1 MDAAL
6 ATLDDCH
13 HPALR
18 AMWDVLL
25 ADAKR
30 YARVFVTSSDFTSF
44 IEAKRFSLSRGY
56 TNPTTWSPLEAMKS
70 YLSGDIGARI
80 FLLKHVIT
88 RAYGTV
94 WQPTESQLKDI
105 LAQYQVW
112 SRTAIWDTPCPCRNK
127 RMKQFVRD
135 CAWMFAPPTVA
146 PVAPAPSAPT
156 IEESIAA
163 CRAEL
168 ASIVIDESASIP
180 AVEEHLASI
189 EQRIAGY
196 RSNLTHILAVSAPPV
211 TPSTEPD
218 GHIEPIDDPIDGPI
232 EPMADPI
239 VAIQTPWFHI
249 PRDCDEYETAE

>member
-1 MDAAL
+1 MDATRAAAL

-30 YARVFVTSSDFTSF
+30 YARVFVTSSDFPSF

-70 YLSGDIGARI
+70 YLSGDIAARI

-105 LAQYQVW
+105 LALYQVW
-112 SRTAIWDTPCPCRNK
+112 SLTAIWDTPCPCRNK

-135 CAWMFAPPTVA
+135 CGWMFAPPGVA
-146 PVAPAPSAPT
+146 PSPPAPT
-156 IEESIAA
+156 IQESLAA
-163 CRAEL
+163 CRADL
-168 ASIVIDESASIP
+168 NNINVDESASIP
-180 AVEEHLASI
+180 DVEESLASI
-189 EQRIAGY
+189 HQRIAEC
-196 RSNLTHILAVSAPPV
+196 RTRILAESAP
-211 TPSTEPD
+211 
-218 GHIEPIDDPIDGPI
+218 IEPIVGPI
-232 EPMADPI
+232 EPIADPI
-239 VAIQTPWFHI
+239 AEPIVALEP
-249 PRDCDEYETAE
+249 AE

>member
-1 MDAAL
+1 MDAARAAAL

-18 AMWDVLL
+18 DMWDVLL

-56 TNPTTWSPLEAMKS
+56 TNPTTWSPLHAMKD
-70 YLSGDIGARI
+70 YLSGDIAKRI

-88 RAYGTV
+88 RAYGTG

-112 SRTAIWDTPCPCRNK
+112 SHTVIWDVPCPCLNK

-135 CAWMFAPPTVA
+135 CGWMFAPPS
-146 PVAPAPSAPT
+146 VAPAPSASTVPVTT
-156 IEESIAA
+156 IEEGLAA
-163 CRAEL
+163 VRADL
-168 ASIVIDESASIP
+168 NNINVDESASIP
-180 AVEEHLASI
+180 DVEESLASI
-189 EQRIAGY
+189 ELRIAE
-196 RSNLTHILAVSAPPV
+196 AAPV
-211 TPSTEPD
+211 
-218 GHIEPIDDPIDGPI
+218 EPIDAPTEPIA
-232 EPMADPI
+232 EPI
-239 VAIQTPWFHI
+239 VALEPAE
-249 PRDCDEYETAE
+249 CDYEEADYEEY